1 MMTPVTATH
10 ACVEA
15 VVLAWKGRATQEQ
28 ALVQAGQVARVVRDA
43 WLATEKAVAA
53 TKETDAAAVV
63 AVEVAAAAARDAAA
77 ALSLAAE
84 AARIAE
90 QHRVSAEEAVEA
102 EKGADAAAAVAVEAA
117 AAAARVAGQHRV
129 SAQEAEEAEKA
140 VEAELAEASRAAR
153 KQRLDAV
160 NAVAAMSEAEKAWKQ
175 KEEAEDRVTEQSSL
189 VGRCVRIEFEG
200 CDRVWYSAVV
210 LAEKRAVAG
219 KRTVQV
225 AWLVRPSF
233 RVLWLCIARSLMMCA
248 RRRTIA
254 GNGSKTS
261 RSRSSRLYP
270 VRHASVLLLHVRVS
284 IILHAADVLDGA
296 ADGAI
301 QMSRHKRK
309 RGEGKSASGLSNDDI
324 AAAVAAGAPLPDEAD
339 GIIIAA
345 TVDGGRVS
353 TEGLRAAGLFIGT
366 SATYVP
372 SYVMASYLGESTGG
386 TGTVVRTLCILKV
399 NESGL
404 LQVKDFTTRPE
415 GEDKQ
420 MNPARF
426 LWVQIPKTH
435 LVDVVPQIDL
445 PQMDAPSHESALEV
459 ALRAVLQS
467 EGITGEQLRETAQ
480 KWLTLG
486 YSKTVDAARA
496 NEEFYKSRAQDD
508 PEVRLCQLISSVL
521 CRAAH
526 CLLA

>member
-90 QHRVSAEEAVEA
+90 QHQVSAEEAVEA

-129 SAQEAEEAEKA
+129 SAQEVEEAEKA

-160 NAVAAMSEAEKAWKQ
+160 NVVAAMSEAEKAWKQ
-175 KEEAEDRVTEQSSL
+175 
-189 VGRCVRIEFEG
+189 
-200 CDRVWYSAVV
+200 
-210 LAEKRAVAG
+210 
-219 KRTVQV
+219 
-225 AWLVRPSF
+225 LVRPSF

-261 RSRSSRLYP
+261 RSRSSRLYR
-270 VRHASVLLLHVRVS
+270 VRRSSVLLHVPLP
-284 IILHAADVLDGA
+284 IILHATVGVEFIEASLVL
-296 ADGAI
+296 
-301 QMSRHKRK
+301 S
-309 RGEGKSASGLSNDDI
+309 L
-324 AAAVAAGAPLPDEAD
+324 
-339 GIIIAA
+339 
-345 TVDGGRVS
+345 
-353 TEGLRAAGLFIGT
+353 
-366 SATYVP
+366 
-372 SYVMASYLGESTGG
+372 
-386 TGTVVRTLCILKV
+386 
-399 NESGL
+399 
-404 LQVKDFTTRPE
+404 
-415 GEDKQ
+415 
-420 MNPARF
+420 
-426 LWVQIPKTH
+426 
-435 LVDVVPQIDL
+435 
-445 PQMDAPSHESALEV
+445 
-459 ALRAVLQS
+459 
-467 EGITGEQLRETAQ
+467 
-480 KWLTLG
+480 
-486 YSKTVDAARA
+486 
-496 NEEFYKSRAQDD
+496 
-508 PEVRLCQLISSVL
+508 
-521 CRAAH
+521 
-526 CLLA
+526 